1 VNALI
6 FASVAALVTADVLLC
21 LPRAIDQ
28 QGPSARGRLSMRA
41 LLRRLHG
48 GAGSVA
54 PEQLRKDSA
63 ALLRQFSALLQ
74 SGRGEGQAWGDLLT
88 HWRRRDADHPL
99 TLVCAQAAAAEASG
113 SGTAAGL
120 RRAAGQTQN
129 RQLRHLV
136 NRLIAVTALSEQTGA
151 ALSHLMEQ
159 LAGAADDS
167 AQLAAAVQTAVAGPK
182 LTQLILT
189 LLPAGGVVLGHIMG
203 ASPTATLLGGG
214 VGMLCLLAG
223 IGFLIVG
230 RLWSAHMISTVMRHV

>member
-1 VNALI
+1 MNALI
-6 FASVAALVTADVLLC
+6 WASVAALVTAAVLLC
-21 LPRAIDQ
+21 LPRVV
-28 QGPSARGRLSMRA
+28 GRKDHSVRAGLSLRS
-41 LLRRLHG
+41 LVRRLRG
-48 GAGSVA
+48 GGGSIP

-74 SGRGEGQAWGDLLT
+74 SGRGEGQAWGDLLA

-113 SGTAAGL
+113 TGTAAGL

-129 RQLRHLV
+129 RQLRQLV

-214 VGMLCLLAG
+214 LGMLCLVAG

-230 RLWSAHMISTVMRHV
+230 RLWSARMIGTVMRHV